1 MDRETH
7 ILDLEKTVGD
17 CGDPHSHCPRQLAVA
32 VIGSLSFSKKRNHR
46 VVPFL
51 FGICQGVRKKTGIT
65 QLWSRI
71 RTEACAKYEPIKKAR
86 LFSLALICFRG

>member
-17 CGDPHSHCPRQLAVA
+17 CGDSHSHCPRQLAVA

-51 FGICQGVRKKTGIT
+51 FGICQGARKKQASHSCGAESELKRAQNTN
-65 QLWSRI
+65 QS
-71 RTEACAKYEPIKKAR
+71 KKQG
-86 LFSLALICFRG
+86 FSALL